1 MENEVAIV
9 GIVALTVLGIG
20 VLLLKGYMVLTKDR
34 FEMSSQDKQSEE

>member
-20 VLLLKGYMVLTKDR
+20 VLLLRGYMILTKDR
-34 FEMSSQDKQSEE
+34 FEMGGESEQPKD